1 MPPIRLAD
9 PRLRHPMRFADG
21 TANPSL
27 VHLACV
33 IDHPNISVGDWTYA
47 NDFDPPETWGGDWA
61 ARLAPY
67 LYRGA
72 PERLRIGPFC
82 QIAHGVRFVTA
93 SANHP
98 MDGLS
103 TYPFAIFDPAA
114 MPALL
119 DSLPDLPDTVVGPDC
134 WIGHGAT
141 LLPGARLGA
150 GVIVGAGAVV
160 AGEVPPY
167 AVVAG
172 NPARIVRRRFEAGQV
187 DRLLA
192 LAWWDWD
199 DARIAASIDALEAG
213 DLAALERG

>member
-1 MPPIRLAD
+1 MRL
-9 PRLRHPMRFADG
+9 ADG
-21 TANPSL
+21 TANPSM
-27 VHLACV
+27 VQLAV
-33 IDHPNISVGDWTYA
+33 AIDHPNWEVGRHTYA
-47 NDFDPPETWGGDWA
+47 NDFDPPEGGSGDWA

-67 LYRGA
+67 LYPGA

-103 TYPFAIFDPAA
+103 TYPFAVFDPAA
-114 MPALL
+114 
-119 DSLPDLPDTVVGPDC
+119 LPDFLDGVAALPDTVVGPDC
-134 WIGHGAT
+134 WIGHGAI

-172 NPARIVRRRFEAGQV
+172 NPARIVRRRFDAGQV

-199 DARIAASIDALEAG
+199 EARIAASIGALEAG